1 MLSTFALQILFTF
14 LSAVVKLQ
22 ISKRAQLTTDATYSS
37 GSSSKGFDDAQYM
50 FGQLLKE
57 TFLNLGPTFVKGWV
71 VMLGK
76 TASSQGGG
84 HLARIAS

>member
-1 MLSTFALQILFTF
+1 MQIY
-14 LSAVVKLQ
+14 
-22 ISKRAQLTTDATYSS
+22 KRAQLITDATYSS
-37 GSSSKGFDDAQYM
+37 GSSSKGFNDTQYM
-50 FGQLLKE
+50 LGQLLKE

-76 TASSQGGG
+76 TTSRQGGG